1 MIFSFQKSN
10 QTFKLA
16 FVKTEAFFLSARR
29 TFLTVCYLLLFT
41 AVSAQQFDY
50 NTRCQQAYK
59 SIFKLK
65 FKEGYTLLAAE
76 KKEKPG
82 NLMPVL
88 IENYIDFLTLYIG
101 ESEASFEKLNPKKD
115 ERITVLKTGDKK
127 SPYYLYSQA
136 SLHLQ
141 WAFTRIKF
149 GEYLTAALE
158 VKKAQGLLNENKEKF
173 PQFKPNDIDLALLNA
188 LFGAIPDKYKFGAKM
203 FGMEGDIDEGIRQMG
218 KLIVDPQLPFKEE
231 ATIMYTMLLLHLKK
245 DKGTSWE
252 MIDKANI
259 PLGDNLLNHFIAS
272 TVALHTGKTDKMISI
287 LSQRPTGTEYYAFPF
302 LDYMLGLGKLNRLDK
317 DADVY
322 FRKFLDQYKGQNYVK
337 EAWRKLGWHYLIQ
350 NNETMYKQCMTKV
363 KQVGNESIDEDKSAA
378 AEAKA
383 GKTPD
388 KNLLKSRL
396 LSDGAYY
403 AKALEVLQNVDINK
417 LSSVDKIEFYYR
429 KGRILDEQGDDTNAI
444 IWYKKCITQAG
455 NQPYYFAPNA
465 CIKIAFIYEKKAEK
479 ALAKEYYNK
488 ALTYAT
494 HEYKN
499 SIDAE
504 AKAGLNRLN

>member
-16 FVKTEAFFLSARR
+16 FVKTEAFFLSARK

-101 ESEASFEKLNPKKD
+101 ESETSFEKLSPKKD

-203 FGMEGDIDEGIRQMG
+203 FGMEGDIDEGIH
-218 KLIVDPQLPFKEE
+218 K
-231 ATIMYTMLLLHLKK
+231 
-245 DKGTSWE
+245 WE
-252 MIDKANI
+252 N
-259 PLGDNLLNHFIAS
+259 
-272 TVALHTGKTDKMISI
+272 
-287 LSQRPTGTEYYAFPF
+287 
-302 LDYMLGLGKLNRLDK
+302 
-317 DADVY
+317 
-322 FRKFLDQYKGQNYVK
+322 
-337 EAWRKLGWHYLIQ
+337 
-350 NNETMYKQCMTKV
+350 
-363 KQVGNESIDEDKSAA
+363 
-378 AEAKA
+378 
-383 GKTPD
+383 
-388 KNLLKSRL
+388 
-396 LSDGAYY
+396 
-403 AKALEVLQNVDINK
+403 
-417 LSSVDKIEFYYR
+417 
-429 KGRILDEQGDDTNAI
+429 
-444 IWYKKCITQAG
+444 
-455 NQPYYFAPNA
+455 
-465 CIKIAFIYEKKAEK
+465 
-479 ALAKEYYNK
+479 
-488 ALTYAT
+488 
-494 HEYKN
+494 
-499 SIDAE
+499 
-504 AKAGLNRLN
+504 